1 VRAILG
7 ASFALSNLPSI
18 TPARLDGE
26 GVDACFGVSRLAVT
40 QDAMR
45 LCPKN

>member
-1 VRAILG
+1 MRAILG
-7 ASFALSNLPSI
+7 ASVALSNLPSN

-26 GVDACFGVSRLAVT
+26 DVDACLGVSRLAVT
-40 QDAMR
+40 QDLMR